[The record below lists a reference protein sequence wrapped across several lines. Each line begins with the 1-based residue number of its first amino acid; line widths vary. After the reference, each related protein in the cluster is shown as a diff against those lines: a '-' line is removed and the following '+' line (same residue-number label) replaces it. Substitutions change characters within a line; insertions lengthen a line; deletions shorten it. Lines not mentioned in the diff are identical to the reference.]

1 MSVGLFLEKLL
12 HFSGAVNDTIIC
24 MHSLELVLLCLK
36 NSKATNRFFYKPCFG
51 SIHIRGLFSNIK
63 CLLGSNLLCQ
73 FNVICIAWTPFVI
86 RIVGCLVG
94 TNQPPNSILYN
105 VIAAARPSSRSYFVN
120 IPPLQR
126 KVCNTFVIL
135 LL

>member
-24 MHSLELVLLCLK
+24 MHSLELLYYISKTLK
-36 NSKATNRFFYKPCFG
+36 LQTG
-51 SIHIRGLFSNIK
+51 SFISLAYAAYTIHIRGLFSNIK

-94 TNQPPNSILYN
+94 TNDKKLEFI
-105 VIAAARPSSRSYFVN
+105 F
-120 IPPLQR
+120 
-126 KVCNTFVIL
+126 
-135 LL
+135 